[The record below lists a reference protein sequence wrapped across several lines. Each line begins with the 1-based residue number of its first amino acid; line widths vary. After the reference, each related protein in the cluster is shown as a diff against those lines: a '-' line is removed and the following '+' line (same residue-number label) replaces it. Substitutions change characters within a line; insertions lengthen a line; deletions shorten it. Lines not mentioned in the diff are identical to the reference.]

1 MPSRQISP
9 QSFDEILSELGD
21 DPAIPDP
28 HGIRKPSSPPKRPPV
43 QPAPAKTEGSL
54 GKWPDWVVPGKWLPI
69 LGFGIGA
76 LGLGYAFFT
85 AYQPA
90 QVQQTS
96 EQDALHQQVKR
107 LAQDLIALQDE
118 ILDIEADLYESIN
131 SIEVSIHLLSKN
143 KPKTVAQKPQPTPLE
158 SELLKWRYIGSTQ
171 MGGLQ
176 QAFFRAGKRSLS
188 FEKGAIVLGDW
199 RLSSLD
205 KNAALFTNT
214 QGKTV
219 TLKTSN
225 IE

>member
-28 HGIRKPSSPPKRPPV
+28 HGIRKPSSPPRRPPA
-43 QPAPAKTEGSL
+43 QPAPPKTEGSL
-54 GKWPDWVVPGKWLPI
+54 GQWPDWVFPQKLLPLAG
-69 LGFGIGA
+69 LGIVA

-85 AYQPA
+85 AYQPDQA
-90 QVQQTS
+90 QQTS
-96 EQDALHQQVKR
+96 EQDALQQQVKR
-107 LAQDLIALQDE
+107 LTQDLTALQDE
-118 ILDIEADLYESIN
+118 VLDIEADLYESID
-131 SIEVSIHLLSKN
+131 SIEVSIHLLGKN
-143 KPKTVAQKPQPTPLE
+143 RPKTVTPKPQMTPFE
-158 SELLKWRYIGSTQ
+158 SELLNWRYIGSTQ
-171 MGGLQ
+171 MGGIQ

-205 KNAALFTNT
+205 KNAALFTNA